1 MDPVSM
7 EVVIENINMVRI
19 DDVLYPK
26 ECENNTETN
35 PRHLREYKQT
45 LRVLGAAAWPALIKA
60 LLTENA
66 EHAVL
71 AMIVYRTD
79 FLACQELDEKIWIE
93 YDPVEREHLE
103 EKLRCRK
110 ILMEDHL
117 YRLRV
122 LLLGE
127 ERAHELR
134 MDTREFEVVDDPN
147 RVIWD

>member
-7 EVVIENINMVRI
+7 EVVIENVNMIRI

-26 ECENNTETN
+26 ECEHMKAN

-60 LLTENA
+60 LLTERA

-71 AMIVYRTD
+71 AMIAYRTD
-79 FLACQELDEKIWIE
+79 YLACQELDEKVWTE
-93 YDPVEREHLE
+93 YDSVEREHLE
-103 EKLRCRK
+103 EKLRGRK
-110 ILMEDHL
+110 ILLEDHL

>member
-1 MDPVSM
+1 M
-7 EVVIENINMVRI
+7 EVVIENVNMIRI

-26 ECENNTETN
+26 ECEHMKAN

-60 LLTENA
+60 LLTERA

-71 AMIVYRTD
+71 AMIAYRTD
-79 FLACQELDEKIWIE
+79 FLACQELDEKVWIE

-103 EKLRCRK
+103 EKLRGRK
-110 ILMEDHL
+110 ILLEDHL
-117 YRLRV
+117 YDLRV

-134 MDTREFEVVDDPN
+134 DTHDFEVVDDPN